1 MSYRGVASSRNH
13 GRIKRFKEM
22 SARAYMLLD
31 IVDRSC
37 EYAVQMLRSRSEV
50 ILADRLEGYPNI
62 IAIVEAADRQS
73 MSAAVMRV
81 LRCIDSITED
91 LHLLV
96 TQGNEISPGLLASSH
111 PTPRKRKVKKT
122 NTRRK
127 TVNSERR

>member
-1 MSYRGVASSRNH
+1 
-13 GRIKRFKEM
+13 M

-37 EYAVQMLRSRSEV
+37 EYAVQMLRSRAEV

-73 MSAAVMRV
+73 LAAAIMPV
-81 LRCIDSITED
+81 LGCIDGITEY

-96 TQGNEISPGLLASSH
+96 TQNNEISPDLLTSSNS
-111 PTPRKRKVKKT
+111 TPRKRKV
-122 NTRRK
+122 RK
-127 TVNSERR
+127 R